1 MKSVKTTIPLR
12 HRKNRNTDLHGRNPD
27 FYPRHPWLI
36 VSTVVDASDLPLFP
50 FVYTQRRNPNHSLR
64 YSLCHGYPGMKPRI
78 LIVDDDSQITQQLY
92 WTLCDEYDVVTAND
106 MQSAIRRATFYK
118 PDISILDLQ
127 MPPEKDSPAM
137 GLRLIEYIK
146 GHLSNSKVLIMSS
159 NTEPDVRK
167 ACVTAGA
174 DGFFAKPFE
183 LEDMLASICRLT
195 PVHRLELF
203 AQIL

>member
-1 MKSVKTTIPLR
+1 
-12 HRKNRNTDLHGRNPD
+12 
-27 FYPRHPWLI
+27 
-36 VSTVVDASDLPLFP
+36 
-50 FVYTQRRNPNHSLR
+50 
-64 YSLCHGYPGMKPRI
+64 MKPRI

-106 MQSAIRRATFYK
+106 MQTAIRRATFYK

-159 NTEPDVRK
+159 NTDPEVRK
-167 ACVTAGA
+167 ACVNAGA

-195 PVHRLELF
+195 PFIGWNCSRRFFDIRTHTPFGVRTSTVGETLF
-203 AQIL
+203 I

>member
-1 MKSVKTTIPLR
+1 
-12 HRKNRNTDLHGRNPD
+12 
-27 FYPRHPWLI
+27 
-36 VSTVVDASDLPLFP
+36 
-50 FVYTQRRNPNHSLR
+50 
-64 YSLCHGYPGMKPRI
+64 MKPRI

-106 MQSAIRRATFYK
+106 MQTAIRRATFYK

-127 MPPEKDSPAM
+127 MPPEKDSAAV

-146 GHLSNSKVLIMSS
+146 GHLSNSKILIMTS
-159 NTEPDVRK
+159 NTEPDVRQACFK
-167 ACVTAGA
+167 AGV

-183 LEDMLASICRLT
+183 LEDMLASICRLV